1 MRRPIKDTLS
11 PEARALPSTGPLSMS
26 QIQGEFGGSNPIRLS
41 EYYGAASGVPSSGA
55 ISIGNFRG
63 KSNIITLT
71 SWGAW
76 ATGTGDWS
84 ANLSTPSGTSGNAA
98 RLSGLNFYFQTASTS
113 SSSWSGTATATYT
126 IRNVFRDLPDL
137 SPADAGKRLRG
148 PATHSMSVSG
158 GLSNPVRSVI
168 SGPASSTLQ
177 NDGTRSRTVT
187 TAWTISAANNGTL
200 TATMTNA
207 PTKPST
213 HYPVT
218 HQFSLDGDPTKF
230 TVS

>member
-1 MRRPIKDTLS
+1 MDALAILKK
-11 PEARALPSTGPLSMS
+11 PESRALPSTGPLKMS
-26 QIQGEFGGSNPIRLS
+26 QIQSEFGGSNPISLT
-41 EYYGAASGVPSSGA
+41 EYYGAASGVPASGA
-55 ISIGNFRG
+55 ISINDFRG
-63 KSNIITLT
+63 KSNVITLT

-84 ANLSTPSGTSGNAA
+84 ANLSTPPGTSGNAA

-113 SSSWSGTATATYT
+113 EQSWSGTATATYT

-148 PATHSMSVSG
+148 PATHSQAISG

-168 SGPASSTLQ
+168 SGPVSSTLQ
-177 NDGTRSRTVT
+177 NDGTTARNVT
-187 TAWTISAANNGTL
+187 IAWSISAANNGTL

-207 PTKPST
+207 PTKPYT
-213 HYPVT
+213 HYPTT
-218 HQFSLDGDPTKF
+218 HQFTLNGDPTKF